1 MGDVDEKH
9 LGGWKFNDSDTY
21 ERKLWDWAIDRFNV
35 TSVMDIG
42 CGIGCSTI
50 YFQKHPKI
58 KDVLYVEGSIDA
70 INNSLVPNIS
80 RHHDYTLGGFW
91 PGKVYDMVWSAE
103 FLEHVAEQYLPNIM
117 STFKAAK
124 IIFVTH
130 SAWGGWHHINVH
142 ESEWWIYQFE
152 TFGFSYQDKITE
164 LAREQCP
171 LLGTDFKYSYHDLHT
186 DGNRKN
192 SHFHFRGLV
201 LFNKLYF
208 SRMTEYDLKMMNLLK
223 N

>member
-1 MGDVDEKH
+1 MAKNKPPQIVSKEEKEAINEQRNKHQFYGGSDVDEKH

-58 KDVLYVEGSIDA
+58 KDVLCVEGSIDA
-70 INNSLVPNIS
+70 INNSLVPDIS
-80 RHHDYTLGGFW
+80 KHHDYTLGGFW

-117 STFKAAK
+117 STFK
-124 IIFVTH
+124 
-130 SAWGGWHHINVH
+130 
-142 ESEWWIYQFE
+142 
-152 TFGFSYQDKITE
+152 
-164 LAREQCP
+164 
-171 LLGTDFKYSYHDLHT
+171 
-186 DGNRKN
+186 
-192 SHFHFRGLV
+192 
-201 LFNKLYF
+201 
-208 SRMTEYDLKMMNLLK
+208 
-223 N
+223 